1 MILDLI
7 SNTTGY
13 ILLLNHLLVFNAALL
28 IRVVQQS
35 HESQQEH
42 SYSENGGKQP
52 MYKLCTCKLKS
63 IFGCDFSK
71 LASQKCSKLFGMLY
85 LFE

>member
-7 SNTTGY
+7 SNTTGC
-13 ILLLNHLLVFNAALL
+13 ILLLNHLLVCNAAFL
-28 IRVVQQS
+28 IRVVQQT

-42 SYSENGGKQP
+42 SFSENGGKQP
-52 MYKLCTCKLKS
+52 MYKICTCKLKS
-63 IFGCDFSK
+63 IFGFDFVNLHHKSVQNC
-71 LASQKCSKLFGMLY
+71 LECCI